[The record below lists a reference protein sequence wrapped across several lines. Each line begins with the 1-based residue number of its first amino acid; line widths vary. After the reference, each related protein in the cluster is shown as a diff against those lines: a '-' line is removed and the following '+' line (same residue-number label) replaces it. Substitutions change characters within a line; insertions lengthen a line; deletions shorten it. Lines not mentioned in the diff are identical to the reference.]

1 MLSAKQGGCDMQNYL
16 FSIKDGDGDQ
26 IEFEYDPEEDFKNMR
41 VSITDLDG
49 DTSVYVNFCV
59 VDIMSLQRFLNLAV
73 DSMIDTI
80 KATAEEKEK
89 GKNND

>member
-1 MLSAKQGGCDMQNYL
+1 MQNYL
-16 FSIKDGDGDQ
+16 FTIKDGDGDQ

-73 DSMIDTI
+73 DSMIDII

>member
-1 MLSAKQGGCDMQNYL
+1 MQNYL

-41 VSITDLDG
+41 VSITSLEG
-49 DTSVYVNFCV
+49 NASVYVNFCV
-59 VDIMSLQRFLNLAV
+59 VDIMSLKRFLNLAV

-80 KATAEEKEK
+80 KARAEGE
-89 GKNND
+89 NND

>member
-1 MLSAKQGGCDMQNYL
+1 MQNYL